1 MSMMKGKVE
10 GTSQANVCSDGLVSL
25 LVKLPHYGQKTSSGS
40 FVRAN
45 QFQEPLWRTAHA
57 HHAEISKLLCLE
69 PQGDVQPGT
78 CAAEQR
84 AAAAEA
90 ADNSPIYRW
99 LGTPLL
105 ATAPSVQNPLLI
117 IWPTM
122 ADFCCDISLV
132 A

>member
-1 MSMMKGKVE
+1 MSMMKREVE
-10 GTSQANVCSDGLVSL
+10 GTSQANVCSKGLVSL

-69 PQGDVQPGT
+69 LQGDVQPGT

-84 AAAAEA
+84 AAAAAEA
-90 ADNSPIYRW
+90 TDNSPIYRW
-99 LGTPLL
+99 LGIPLL
-105 ATAPSVQNPLLI
+105 VTAPVQNLLLI
-117 IWPTM
+117 IWLTM
-122 ADFCCDISLV
+122 GDFCWDISLV